1 MIDRRPESQFIST
14 LDSLQNKYKTEF
26 KLGTNQMTKEAVFAI
41 TKKIQTTAH
50 IALAEMIKAHS
61 MLSKSFDKIDK
72 PQEYLKIPNFR
83 GRTLLTR
90 ARLND
95 IP

>member
-1 MIDRRPESQFIST
+1 
-14 LDSLQNKYKTEF
+14 
-26 KLGTNQMTKEAVFAI
+26 MTKEAVFAI

>member
-14 LDSLQNKYKTEF
+14 LDSLQKKYKTEF